1 MNGSVATLEACTG
14 MNGGINGKINGLL
27 NGKKDLLKQSNI
39 DSADPISFENV
50 NISAKYILD
59 RTKHRPSIGIICGSG
74 LGGLADLVEQPD
86 IFSYADIPNFPVSTC
101 PGHIGRL
108 MIGELG
114 GIPVIV
120 MQGRFHSYEG
130 YPLWKTALPVRVMKL
145 VGIKFLIATN
155 AGGGLNKAFKVG
167 DIMILKDHINLPG
180 FSCQHPLRGPN
191 DERFG
196 DRFFPV
202 NDIYSKELRD
212 LAKELAHQ
220 LDLDEVVKEGI
231 YTMVGGPNYETVAEL
246 KLLSLL
252 GVDSVGMSTIPETL
266 VAHHCGIK
274 VFACSLI
281 TNLCVIDYET
291 KLKPNH
297 DEVVEVGKQRAQDL
311 KEFVKLMVQKMATM
325 DDN

>member
-1 MNGSVATLEACTG
+1 MMNGSVATMEAPVTR
-14 MNGGINGKINGLL
+14 INGK
-27 NGKKDLLKQSNI
+27 NGKNGFKRISSTEKDSQ
-39 DSADPISFENV
+39 DPISFENV
-50 NISAKYILD
+50 NISAQYILD
-59 RTKHRPSIGIICGSG
+59 RTSYRPTIGIICGSG
-74 LGGLADLVEQPD
+74 LGGLAELVEDPD
-86 IFSYADIPNFPVSTC
+86 TFSYADIPNFPVSTC
-101 PGHIGRL
+101 PGHVGRL
-108 MIGELG
+108 LVGKLG
-114 GIPVIV
+114 GVPVIV

-155 AGGGLNKAFKVG
+155 AGGGLNKTFKVG
-167 DIMILKDHINLPG
+167 DIMVLKDHINLPG

-191 DERFG
+191 DDRFG

-202 NDIYSKELRD
+202 NDMYDRELR
-212 LAKELAHQ
+212 ELARELASSLN
-220 LDLDEVVKEGI
+220 LDDIVKEGI

-281 TNLCVIDYET
+281 TNLCIDDYDT
-291 KLKPNH
+291 SLKPNH
-297 DEVVEVGKQRAQDL
+297 EEVVEVGKKRAEDL
-311 KEFVKLMVQKMATM
+311 KDFVTLMVQKMSTFE
-325 DDN
+325 

>member
-1 MNGSVATLEACTG
+1 MNGSVATLEACNG
-14 MNGGINGKINGLL
+14 MNVGMNGKINGLL

-59 RTKHRPSIGIICGSG
+59 RTKHRPTIGIICGSG

-108 MIGELG
+108 LIGELG

-196 DRFFPV
+196 PRFFPC
-202 NDIYSKELRD
+202 NDIYDPEYMKISKKIARD
-212 LAKELAHQ
+212 VNL
-220 LDLDEVVKEGI
+220 EGI
-231 YTMVGGPNYETVAEL
+231 VRLGVYAMVGGPNYETVAEL
-246 KLLSLL
+246 KLLREL
-252 GVDSVGMSTIPETL
+252 GVDSVGMSTIPETI
-266 VAHHCGIK
+266 VAHHCGMK

-281 TNLCVIDYET
+281 TNMCVVEYGTGIET
-291 KLKPNH
+291 NH
-297 DEVVEVGKQRAQDL
+297 EEVIEVGKKRADDM
-311 KEFVKLMVQKMATM
+311 KDFIAKMVVAIYNNQQ
-325 DDN
+325 